1 VALVIG
7 DTPERPFQTHE
18 LTTGW
23 TFVRFHWGHRG
34 RGGNYSQTELEEWAG
49 RVREW
54 RERVEVYAYFNN
66 DWNEYAVKNALEL
79 KRLLAD

>member
-1 VALVIG
+1 MIG

-18 LTTGW
+18 FTAGW

-34 RGGNYSQTELEEWAG
+34 RGGNYSKTELEEWA
-49 RVREW
+49 RRIRDW

-66 DWNEYAVKNALEL
+66 DWNEFAVKNALKL
-79 KRLLAD
+79 KRLLGE